1 MIDKA
6 LKVIVDGL
14 NQHLEARFPPPGPFV
29 VLSHG
34 TDPDNTTP
42 QSATGCIL
50 VTLVNLERESFAPK
64 KNQGFRPRDGEL
76 SRRPPPL
83 QLNLAVLISANF
95 PHCYEHGLSVL
106 SSAMS
111 YFQAHPVFDPAN
123 TPSFPPE
130 LAHLSVEWRDMD
142 LDAMNSLWTA
152 LGRPYQPSVVYL
164 VRMPAIESDVR
175 GEGPDTV
182 TGAGVEK

>member
-1 MIDKA
+1 
-6 LKVIVDGL
+6 
-14 NQHLEARFPPPGPFV
+14 
-29 VLSHG
+29 
-34 TDPDNTTP
+34 
-42 QSATGCIL
+42 
-50 VTLVNLERESFAPK
+50 
-64 KNQGFRPRDGEL
+64 
-76 SRRPPPL
+76 
-83 QLNLAVLISANF
+83 
-95 PHCYEHGLSVL
+95 
-106 SSAMS
+106 MS